1 MSYRTESSDED
12 FDAKLEELENIYKN
26 VLNQQGEMKYEIQ
39 NITENKNKVPAYSEI
54 SSEYTYRY
62 DYNEEYDLTV
72 TKSSLGLADEYQLV
86 KKADSNIKIRVAK
99 VKKKK
104 SQVIIW
110 WPKTAG
116 CFITG
121 DNKKCRH
128 FIM

>member
-72 TKSSLGLADEYQLV
+72 TKSSLGL
-86 KKADSNIKIRVAK
+86 S
-99 VKKKK
+99 
-104 SQVIIW
+104 
-110 WPKTAG
+110 
-116 CFITG
+116 
-121 DNKKCRH
+121 
-128 FIM
+128 